1 MFRRFDAGEAEALA
15 DFLAGEPW
23 PFHVNATVER
33 ADVLERVRDGY
44 YDETYWVEAGGVR
57 AGIVRL
63 FDLGDETP
71 MFDLRISERH
81 RGRGLGR
88 AAVRW
93 LTDKVFTELAHVER
107 IEATTRQDN
116 LAMRRVL
123 RQCGY
128 VKEAHYRGA
137 WPDADGHRHDCV
149 GYAVIR
155 HDWRTGGTTVPDFHD
170 HDWDRA

>member
-1 MFRRFDAGEAEALA
+1 MFREFDAGEAEALA

-23 PFHVNATVER
+23 PFHANATVDR
-33 ADVLERVRDGY
+33 AAVLDRVRDGH
-44 YDETYWVEAGGVR
+44 YDDTYWIEVGGVR

-63 FDLGDETP
+63 FDLRDDTP

-116 LAMRRVL
+116 VAMRRVL

-128 VKEAHYRGA
+128 VKEAHYRRA
-137 WPDADGHRHDCV
+137 WPDAEGNRHDSV
-149 GYAVIR
+149 GYAVLR
-155 HDWRTGGTTVPDFHD
+155 GDWQSGETTEPDFHD
-170 HDWDRA
+170 GH